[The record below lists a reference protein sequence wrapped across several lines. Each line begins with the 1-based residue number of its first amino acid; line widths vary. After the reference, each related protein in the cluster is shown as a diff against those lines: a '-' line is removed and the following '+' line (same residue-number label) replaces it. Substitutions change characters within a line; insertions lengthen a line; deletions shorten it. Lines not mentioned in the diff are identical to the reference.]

1 MLAAYT
7 GVQRRIRFF
16 TEAQRRLHQETDPL
30 LVQFCERIVFKN
42 LVFIISIKELARIV
56 PGEPIGHLRQIVGAE
71 AEEVRD
77 LCDFI
82 RHCAGTRRFDHRPHF
97 VVEFCAGGSDLR
109 VRSLDHDLFDKCQ
122 LFGVC
127 RQR

>member
-16 TEAQRRLHQETDPL
+16 TEAQCRLHQETDPL
-30 LVQFCERIVFKN
+30 LIQFCERIVFKN
-42 LVFIISIKELARIV
+42 LVFIISIEELAGIV
-56 PGEPIGHLRQIVGAE
+56 SGEPIGHLRQIVGAK

-82 RHCAGTRRFDHRPHF
+82 RHRAGPRRFDHRPHF
-97 VVEFCAGGSDLR
+97 VLELCAGDSREACCAAQGAEPAVSGCVLIKLR
-109 VRSLDHDLFDKCQ
+109 
-122 LFGVC
+122 
-127 RQR
+127 